1 MLLEIK
7 SKDKIIDNDYL
18 HVIEEH
24 LNNYT
29 DVVKTKKYIKGAAY
43 PVLKLEC
50 TPEYSNKRLDITIKE
65 MRHTGVNCVNLV
77 KEYIIEYELILR
89 PLVFILKQMVYMA
102 DLNDP
107 FTGGINSYG
116 LILMVVAFL
125 QNELRKSPITKEHI
139 SKNLGHFFL
148 NFLNTY
154 GNVIDY
160 NQVEIRPSLISEYR
174 TDLGQFVQKQ
184 ELNHSPNITLV
195 IQDPLFRG
203 NNVTRSTFAFYI
215 IRVAFS

>member
-24 LNNYT
+24 LNNYS

-215 IRVAFS
+215 IRVALS

>member
-1 MLLEIK
+1 MLLDIK

-18 HVIEEH
+18 QEIERH
-24 LNNYT
+24 LNKYT
-29 DVVKTKKYIKGAAY
+29 DVVKNKKYIKGAAY

-50 TPEYSNKRLDITIKE
+50 TPKYNNKRLDITIKE
-65 MRHTGVNCVNLV
+65 LRHTGVNCVNLV
-77 KEYIIEYELILR
+77 KEYIVEYESILR
-89 PLVFILKQMVYMA
+89 PLVFILKQMVFMA

-125 QNELRKSPITKEHI
+125 QNELRKNTVSKEQI
-139 SKNLGHFFL
+139 SKNLGYLFL

-160 NQVEIRPSLISEYR
+160 NQIEIRPSLISECR
-174 TDLGQFVQKQ
+174 SDMGQFVQKQ
-184 ELNHSPNITLV
+184 ELNHSPNISLV

-203 NNVTRSTFAFYI
+203 NNVTKSTFAFYI
-215 IRVAFS
+215 IRVASP